1 MPITRPRSG
10 QSAQHA
16 PPPLAGNWLRSG
28 LAPLAIAA
36 ARARARPFRGLL
48 VALGVAVATALL
60 AVVLGGSV
68 ITGEQ
73 TLRHSLAQL
82 SPADRALR
90 VNWLGLPPSGGHA
103 GGGRGATSTPSHPG
117 AREARPP

>member
-16 PPPLAGNWLRSG
+16 PPPLRGHRLRSG

-36 ARARARPFRGLL
+36 ARARARPLRGLL

-68 ITGEQ
+68 GTGGQ
-73 TLRHSLAQL
+73 TLRHSLGQL
-82 SPADRALR
+82 SPADRAPR
-90 VNWLGLPPSGGHA
+90 GNWLGLPPNGGYPRIDRPA
-103 GGGRGATSTPSHPG
+103 PAPPRGL
-117 AREARPP
+117 R